1 MEYKFK
7 VGDHVTKSSK
17 LPPFL
22 NGDLVALKGEKDLVG
37 YVYTAGIKNGY
48 VTVSK
53 IVTMYGESKFGD
65 YAIEDLVLVPEV
77 TQKQEVKS
85 EGIKFDSDKLQ
96 WWYLWQFL
104 PELEQVA
111 YVLQYG
117 DKKYPAEDGSN
128 WKRLDSLE
136 RRASSAAMRHL
147 SAYLQNDKQDNETN
161 KSHLAHAI
169 TNLLFLMHKDR
180 QNANPA

>member
-1 MEYKFK
+1 MKESSDSVNWTSQQSKSTTDTQVVYDDAK
-7 VGDHVTKSSK
+7 VIVDQSNCKIDAPK
-17 LPPFL
+17 
-22 NGDLVALKGEKDLVG
+22 
-37 YVYTAGIKNGY
+37 
-48 VTVSK
+48 VTVPMEIK
-53 IVTMYGESKFGD
+53 
-65 YAIEDLVLVPEV
+65 P
-77 TQKQEVKS
+77 

-128 WKRLDSLE
+128 WKRLDNLE

-147 SAYLQNDKQDNETN
+147 SAYLQGNKQDNETD

-169 TNLLFLMHKDR
+169 TNLLFLMYNDR
-180 QNANPA
+180 QNASSTNQPKE